1 MSFQAFLLQCCFIGF
16 IVVPKVSGIILSV
29 FMMAPS
35 HKSVEV
41 TLINENSNKYFLF
54 RKRITVHRRVIP
66 RRKAHYILS
75 LLPTLKGCLWLAGE
89 GDTLP
94 LSPGP
99 CARAPAAPA
108 AWWTPGL
115 FPPLTAAPGLCP
127 YTSSVGWWPRA
138 GGLGSVEAG
147 QHTEPGRGR
156 SQRARPPLPLG
167 LVTELGEAASTCLGG
182 QLAGWTH
189 DCDKHPA
196 QPLTGGQG
204 WCSV

>member
-66 RRKAHYILS
+66 RRKADYVLS
-75 LLPTLKGCLWLAGE
+75 LLPTLKGCLWPAGE

-94 LSPGP
+94 WSPGP

-115 FPPLTAAPGLCP
+115 FPPLTAAPGSVRTPPPWAGGPGPGDWAAWRRDSARSREGAGASEPALLCP
-127 YTSSVGWWPRA
+127 
-138 GGLGSVEAG
+138 
-147 QHTEPGRGR
+147 
-156 SQRARPPLPLG
+156 
-167 LVTELGEAASTCLGG
+167 
-182 QLAGWTH
+182 LAWS
-189 DCDKHPA
+189 P
-196 QPLTGGQG
+196 
-204 WCSV
+204 S